1 MKKIFFSM
9 IVLVAITFT
18 ACNNSAS
25 KSEQEGHD
33 MSSMAKDTMQH
44 ATQTDTSEAKIIAIT
59 FTNIDV
65 KAAASI
71 KEMVDHYLHI
81 KNALT
86 NDNAGEAAA
95 GGKAMESAMGKMDKS
110 LLTAEQKKVFDD
122 IADDL
127 KEHAEHIAKNGD
139 KIKHQRDHFSMMSED
154 VYDLAK
160 AFGAG
165 RTLYHDHCPMAKDN
179 QGAMWMSE
187 MKEVKNPYFGS
198 KMLTCGTVEEI
209 IK

>member
-1 MKKIFFSM
+1 MKKGIY
-9 IVLVAITFT
+9 AILAIGALFFT
-18 ACNNSAS
+18 ACNNGNG
-25 KSEQEGHD
+25 KNEHEGHD
-33 MSSMAKDTMQH
+33 MSSMGKETMQH
-44 ATQTDTSEAKIIAIT
+44 VTQKDTSEAKIIPVT
-59 FTNIDV
+59 FTTVDV
-65 KAAASI
+65 NAAASI
-71 KEMVDHYLHI
+71 KEIVDHYLHI

-86 NDNAGEAAA
+86 NDNASEAAN
-95 GGKAMESAMGKMDKS
+95 GGKAMEAVMSKMDKS

-139 KIKHQRDHFSMMSED
+139 KIKQQRDHFSMMSED

-160 AFGAG
+160 AFGGG
-165 RTLYHDHCPMAKDN
+165 RTLYHDHCPMAKNN

-187 MKEVKNPYFGS
+187 IKEVKNPYFGS
-198 KMLTCGTVEEI
+198 EMLTCGTVEEI